1 MTRRNWKFV
10 GFAIAVVVI
19 PFVLAAVSYATM
31 LLWNWLIPAVFG
43 WKAIDFWQALG
54 LLVLSRL
61 LFGFRGGWGHR
72 GGWRGRMRERW
83 ESMTPEERAKFREGM
98 MAKCGWKAPGEG
110 QSNVSAP

>member
-10 GFAIAVVVI
+10 AFAIGVVLI
-19 PFVLAAVSYATM
+19 PIVLAAVSYALM
-31 LLWNWLIPAVFG
+31 LLWNWLIPAVIG
-43 WKAIDFWQALG
+43 WKAIDFWQAMG

-83 ESMTPEERAKFREGM
+83 DSMTPEERAKFREGM

-110 QSNVSAP
+110 PSSVSAP